1 MVTSLRSNAG
11 LLCPAIITT
20 MASGRTVSSNTITSV
35 LAGRANTAT
44 VSVNN
49 ATNVVI
55 SSASCLPASQ
65 GMNSNTSS
73 SLQTGTMCVTKS
85 PLEMV
90 QSVVSS
96 IQIPHSQQ
104 QNVLTPLHETQQLS
118 PQTFLKQ
125 SPAQTSSHILVSSN
139 GQLIIAGTEGGAAN
153 SLQPTNAEIMS
164 NHGSLPPV
172 SAMVTGTSGTL
183 TQVLPAV
190 GQQVLGQQTVL
201 VNALSAPF
209 VLQSGVMT
217 VDGMSMG
224 HNVSLQHLVAGNII
238 PQQVHVDESVST
250 RHSTSLSPED
260 KKKCKKRKGSS
271 QTVAN
276 MLHIAAQ
283 QNSSVLVPQ
292 HIQMAPSPQGPV
304 MQALTIVPG
313 KAGTSAQIV
322 MNGQSLNTNGQ
333 LGTQQLI
340 TNSQPS
346 PQINLLQSV
355 NLLNGAT
362 GMVQPFPTIQQF
374 IVPNLGGMVMNPDG
388 TATLLQDTSNLSMQ
402 LQLQNVNGQ
411 NILTPLPNNGIFGN
425 SQGILAGPANMVIRA
440 PNTHQ
445 NKMVSQ
451 PHSPGNSFLSPNG
464 GQFVFNGTNFSG
476 QLSPLVANVS
486 PTQQVSFSSTP
497 IVRPAGLQTHNYVHC
512 GGQTASSM
520 VIPYSAT
527 LSATSEE
534 NNAFMQQN
542 TTVLQQQTAMMADN
556 SQNNQKDHIYH
567 SAAKVLDQSY
577 VVSKSNIKQSHQTL
591 NPQNQ
596 NIESSAAYRQ
606 SVSTQTAVHQFSQSI
621 TTNTFCQ
628 TSTISASSSP
638 DTTTHS
644 PMANEGSNML
654 LTTENADIS
663 GNQYNPPDSVS
674 NSLEVDSESCVQNTN
689 DSCSMVS
696 YLTYVNFCLK
706 F

>member
-1 MVTSLRSNAG
+1 
-11 LLCPAIITT
+11 

-49 ATNVVI
+49 PTNVVI
-55 SSASCLPASQ
+55 SSASCLPVNQ
-65 GMNSNTSS
+65 EVHSNTSGS
-73 SLQTGTMCVTKS
+73 MQTGTMCVTKS

-118 PQTFLKQ
+118 PHTFLKQ
-125 SPAQTSSHILVSSN
+125 SPAQPSSHILVSSG
-139 GQLIIAGTEGGAAN
+139 GQLIITGTEGGATN
-153 SLQPTNAEIMS
+153 SLQPPNAEIMT

-172 SAMVTGTSGTL
+172 SAIVSGASGTL
-183 TQVLPAV
+183 TQVLPPV

-201 VNALSAPF
+201 VNTLSAPF
-209 VLQSGVMT
+209 VLQSGVMA

-224 HNVSLQHLVAGNII
+224 HNMSLPHLVAGNII

-313 KAGTSAQIV
+313 KAGTSAQLV
-322 MNGQSLNTNGQ
+322 MNGQSLSTNGQ

-340 TNSQPS
+340 TTSQPS

-411 NILTPLPNNGIFGN
+411 NILTPVPNNGIFGN
-425 SQGILAGPANMVIRA
+425 SQSILTGPTNMVIRA
-440 PNTHQ
+440 PNAHQ
-445 NKMVSQ
+445 NKIVPQ

-486 PTQQVSFSSTP
+486 PTQQVSFSTTP
-497 IVRPAGLQTHNYVHC
+497 IVRPTGLQTHNYVHC
-512 GGQTASSM
+512 GGQPASSM
-520 VIPYSAT
+520 VLPYSAT
-527 LSATSEE
+527 LSASSDE
-534 NNAFMQQN
+534 NSTFMQQN
-542 TTVLQQQTAMMADN
+542 TTVLQQQTAVLADHSQN
-556 SQNNQKDHIYH
+556 SQKGQMHH
-567 SAAKVLDQSY
+567 SSAKLLDQSY
-577 VVSKSNIKQSHQTL
+577 MISKSNIKQPQQTL
-591 NPQNQ
+591 VPQNQ

-644 PMANEGSNML
+644 PMANEGNTML
-654 LTTENADIS
+654 IASENADIS

-674 NSLEVDSESCVQNTN
+674 NSLEADSESCGQHP
-689 DSCSMVS
+689 DDRCSMVRYFIHIS
-696 YLTYVNFCLK
+696 F
-706 F
+706 FS

>member
-1 MVTSLRSNAG
+1 
-11 LLCPAIITT
+11 

-49 ATNVVI
+49 PTNVTI
-55 SSASCLPASQ
+55 SSASSLVVNQ
-65 GMNSNTSS
+65 EVHSNTSG
-73 SLQTGTMCVTKS
+73 SLQTTSMCVAKS

-96 IQIPHSQQ
+96 IQVPHSQQ
-104 QNVLTPLHETQQLS
+104 QNVLTSLHETQQLS

-125 SPAQTSSHILVSSN
+125 SPAQASSHILVSSN
-139 GQLIIAGTEGGAAN
+139 GQLIITGTEGGAPN
-153 SLQPTNAEIMS
+153 SLHHQNAEILT
-164 NHGSLPPV
+164 NHSSLPPV
-172 SAMVTGTSGTL
+172 SAIVTGASGTL

-201 VNALSAPF
+201 VNTLSAPF
-209 VLQSGVMT
+209 VLQSGVMA

-224 HNVSLQHLVAGNII
+224 HNMSLPHLVAGNII

-260 KKKCKKRKGSS
+260 KRKCKKRKGSS

-283 QNSSVLVPQ
+283 QNPSVLVPQ
-292 HIQMAPSPQGPV
+292 HIQMAPSQQGPV

-322 MNGQSLNTNGQ
+322 MNGQTLNTNGQ

-340 TNSQPS
+340 ANSQPS

-411 NILTPLPNNGIFGN
+411 NILTPVPNNSIFGN
-425 SQGILAGPANMVIRA
+425 SQSILTGPTNMVIRA
-440 PNTHQ
+440 PNTPQ
-445 NKMVSQ
+445 NKLMSQ
-451 PHSPGNSFLSPNG
+451 QHSPGSSFLSPNG
-464 GQFVFNGTNFSG
+464 GSFVFNGANFSG

-486 PTQQVSFSSTP
+486 PTQQVSFSSAP
-497 IVRPAGLQTHNYVHC
+497 IVRSSTGLQTHNYVHC
-512 GGQTASSM
+512 GGHTASGM
-520 VIPYSAT
+520 VLPYSTT
-527 LSATSEE
+527 LSGSSEE
-534 NNAFMQQN
+534 NGTVMQQN
-542 TTVLQQQTAMMADN
+542 TTVLQQQTAMLADN
-556 SQNNQKDHIYH
+556 SQKDQMHH

-577 VVSKSNIKQSHQTL
+577 LVSKSNIKQ
-591 NPQNQ
+591 PQQIVAPHNQ

-644 PMANEGSNML
+644 PMANEGSGL
-654 LTTENADIS
+654 LLASENVDMS
-663 GNQYNPPDSVS
+663 ENQYNPPDSLS
-674 NSLEVDSESCVQNTN
+674 NSLEADSENCGQNA
-689 DSCSMVS
+689 DDRCPMVS
-696 YLTYVNFCLK
+696 YIIFVFI
-706 F
+706 